1 MTAFLILSFLAYSAF
16 CWCWSSLWDG
26 AEILEGWKAAVLF
39 DWAAITLTASELRFG
54 TVISWLLAVILGLV
68 GYYS

>member
-1 MTAFLILSFLAYSAF
+1 MTAFLVFSFLAYSAF
-16 CWCWSSLWDG
+16 CWWVVFWDG

-39 DWAAITLTASELRFG
+39 DWTAITLTASELRFG
-54 TVISWLLAVILGLV
+54 MVISWIVALVLGLV

>member
-1 MTAFLILSFLAYSAF
+1 MTVFLILSFLAYSAF
-16 CWCWSSLWDG
+16 CWWVVFWDG

-39 DWAAITLTASELRFG
+39 DWAAFALTESELRFSVG
-54 TVISWLLAVILGLV
+54 ISWFVAVVLGLI